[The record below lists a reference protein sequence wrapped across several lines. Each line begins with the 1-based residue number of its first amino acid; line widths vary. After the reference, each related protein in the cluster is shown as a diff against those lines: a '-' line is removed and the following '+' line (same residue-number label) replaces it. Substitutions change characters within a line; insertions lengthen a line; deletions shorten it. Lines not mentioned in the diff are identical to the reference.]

1 MKHRTLNWAKAAIRT
16 WRQWRAPA
24 ALAALALL
32 FACLKGRS
40 PTDGNANDVRLAIN
54 AQVVTTTA
62 SQLHISI
69 FYLDQ
74 GPTQVVL
81 VDKTLSTA
89 SGTTSLPL
97 TIDLTRCLDDP
108 RRVSGGDDCALI
120 ISVALVQNGT
130 VVDSVTLPAV
140 IAVPGQVI
148 NVTPT
153 ITVSAIGSVVVAP
166 ATATVSV
173 GSQVQ
178 LTDTVRDVNGTVLPG
193 HTVVWA
199 SADSTIARVDSIGN
213 VTGVKVGTTQ
223 VTASAGGQLGT
234 SVITVTAA
242 SGLFLGSEIVTFSAP
257 NAGILPANAFI
268 SVTSTDT
275 TPVSGLTAA
284 ITYVGQTTGWLAA
297 NVSDSAFGSRVHR
310 LPPGLQL
317 GARAARRSVTAQTA
331 GVTTP
336 ATLDIVPTTT
346 SLADGQYSATVVVTG
361 AGGAS
366 ASLNVTY
373 TISSGAII
381 SVSPTAVVDTA
392 TQGAGPKTKT
402 VAITN
407 AGTGTLSGLSV
418 STQYGAGATGWVS
431 TSLNTT
437 TAPAT
442 LSVTVTPGALAGGTY
457 SAQLTVSSSVA
468 GVSPQTIAV
477 QLDLSGGPS
486 MGFSAN
492 PIAFNQYGNGTTPA
506 AAQTT
511 TVINTGSGSLG
522 TIANGA
528 VVYGSGAS
536 NWLTLGL
543 SGTTLT
549 AQPNTTALPLGT
561 FSATTSVSAT
571 NASNSPQTLTI
582 NLTSAVTF
590 TKIATGAAFACGLTT
605 GGTVFCWGD
614 NSYGEIGIG
623 TTGSGSYLPTYVPV
637 PTTTGQ
643 SVLDVVAGQY
653 HVCALITGGKAYC
666 WGKND
671 RGQLGIGS
679 TTSPVTS
686 PTAITTTTFS
696 QISAGW
702 MHTCGIESTGPQNY
716 IACWGDNTSG
726 QLGIGTVDATA
737 HTTPAINGNS
747 YAYVSAGYNHTCAL
761 TSTTNGSILCW
772 GDNTYGELGDGH
784 TSTTG
789 TGFAQSVTLGALAPV
804 NAKAISA
811 GQWTTC
817 AIDVN
822 GGVWCWGDNIDG
834 QLGLGSGSTI
844 PDSIPNQIPSLT
856 LTAISV
862 GSTTVCGFG
871 TSGAYCWGNNAFGQI
886 GDGTVGGSGAGPT
899 SPQGTPGATVG
910 SIATASNGG
919 AFTCFVV
926 SSTSI
931 AYCTGQD
938 ANQQLGIPNNTSPIG
953 TPAQVFGQPAGAG
966 VTPARVVPRPR
977 ATRQPSR
984 TPR

>member
-1 MKHRTLNWAKAAIRT
+1 MKHRTLNWAKAATRT

-40 PTDGNANDVRLAIN
+40 PTDGNANDVRLSIN

-74 GPTQVVL
+74 GPTPVVL
-81 VDKTLSTA
+81 VDKTISTA
-89 SGTTSLPL
+89 SGTTRLPL
-97 TIDLTRCLDDP
+97 TIDLSRCLDDP
-108 RRVSGGDDCALI
+108 RRVSTGDDCALI

-166 ATATVSV
+166 GTDTVGV

-213 VTGVKVGTTQ
+213 VTGVKIGTTQ

-234 SVITVTAA
+234 SVITVIAA
-242 SGLFLGSEIVTFSAP
+242 SGLTLGTPIVTFSAP
-257 NAGILPANAFI
+257 NGGQIPTNALI
-268 SVTSTDT
+268 TVTSTDT
-275 TPVSGLTAA
+275 TIVSGLTAA
-284 ITYVGQTTGWLAA
+284 ITYSGQTTGWLAA
-297 NVSDSAFGSRVHR
+297 NVSDSGFGSRVH
-310 LPPGLQL
+310 PVPHGLEL
-317 GARAARRSVTAQTA
+317 GARAARRSVRAQTA

-346 SLADGQYSATVVVTG
+346 SLADGQYTATVVVTG
-361 AGGAS
+361 NGGAS

-381 SVSPTAVVDTA
+381 AVSPTAVVDTA
-392 TQGAGPKTKT
+392 TQGAGPTTKT

-407 AGTGTLSGLSV
+407 GGTGTLSGLSV
-418 STQYGAGATGWVS
+418 STQYGSGATGWIS

-442 LSVTVTPGALAGGTY
+442 LSVTVTPGSLAGGTY
-457 SAQLTVSSSVA
+457 TAGLTVSSSVA
-468 GVSPQTIAV
+468 GVSPQTVAV

-492 PIAFNQYGNGTTPA
+492 PLTFTQYGNGTTPA

-511 TVINTGSGSLG
+511 TVINTGSGALG
-522 TIANGA
+522 TVAGGT
-528 VVYGSGAS
+528 VVYGSGAT

-543 SGTTLT
+543 SGTTIT
-549 AQPNTTALPLGT
+549 AQPSTTAVPLGS
-561 FSATTSVSAT
+561 FSATASYTAT
-571 NASNSPQTLTI
+571 NAKNSPQTLTI

-590 TKIATGAAFACGLTT
+590 TKIATGSAFACGLTT

-614 NSYGEIGIG
+614 NTYGEHGIG
-623 TTGSGSYLPTYVPV
+623 TTNSGSYLPTYVPV

-643 SVLDVVAGQY
+643 SVTDVVAGQY

-679 TTSPVTS
+679 TTSPITS

-696 QISAGW
+696 QISAGG
-702 MHTCGIESTGPQNY
+702 MHTCGIESGGAQNY
-716 IACWGDNTSG
+716 VACWGDNTSG
-726 QLGIGTVDATA
+726 QIGNGSVDATA
-737 HTTPAINGNS
+737 HTTPVINGNS
-747 YAYVSAGYNHTCAL
+747 YAYVSAGYNHTCVL
-761 TSTTNGSILCW
+761 TSTTSGSILCW
-772 GDNTYGELGDGH
+772 GDNTSGELGDGH
-784 TSTTG
+784 TLAGG
-789 TGFAQSVTLGALAPV
+789 TGFAVSVTLGALAPV

-811 GQWTTC
+811 GYQTTC

-822 GGVWCWGDNIDG
+822 GGVWCWGYNNYG
-834 QLGLGSGSTI
+834 ELGLGTASTI
-844 PDSIPNQIPSLT
+844 PDSVPAQIPSLT

-862 GSTTVCGFG
+862 GYITTCGSG
-871 TSGAYCWGNNAFGQI
+871 ATGAYCWGSNDFGQL
-886 GDGTVGGSGAGPT
+886 GDGTLGGTAD
-899 SPQGTPGATVG
+899 SPAPVQGTAGATVG
-910 SIATASNGG
+910 SIATASYSG

-966 VTPARVVPRPR
+966 VTPARVGPRPKVAR
-977 ATRQPSR
+977 LPSR

>member
-1 MKHRTLNWAKAAIRT
+1 
-16 WRQWRAPA
+16 
-24 ALAALALL
+24 
-32 FACLKGRS
+32 
-40 PTDGNANDVRLAIN
+40 
-54 AQVVTTTA
+54 
-62 SQLHISI
+62 
-69 FYLDQ
+69 
-74 GPTQVVL
+74 
-81 VDKTLSTA
+81 
-89 SGTTSLPL
+89 
-97 TIDLTRCLDDP
+97 
-108 RRVSGGDDCALI
+108 
-120 ISVALVQNGT
+120 
-130 VVDSVTLPAV
+130 
-140 IAVPGQVI
+140 
-148 NVTPT
+148 
-153 ITVSAIGSVVVAP
+153 
-166 ATATVSV
+166 
-173 GSQVQ
+173 
-178 LTDTVRDVNGTVLPG
+178 
-193 HTVVWA
+193 
-199 SADSTIARVDSIGN
+199 
-213 VTGVKVGTTQ
+213 
-223 VTASAGGQLGT
+223 
-234 SVITVTAA
+234 
-242 SGLFLGSEIVTFSAP
+242 
-257 NAGILPANAFI
+257 
-268 SVTSTDT
+268 
-275 TPVSGLTAA
+275 
-284 ITYVGQTTGWLAA
+284 
-297 NVSDSAFGSRVHR
+297 
-310 LPPGLQL
+310 
-317 GARAARRSVTAQTA
+317 
-331 GVTTP
+331 
-336 ATLDIVPTTT
+336 
-346 SLADGQYSATVVVTG
+346 
-361 AGGAS
+361 
-366 ASLNVTY
+366 
-373 TISSGAII
+373 
-381 SVSPTAVVDTA
+381 
-392 TQGAGPKTKT
+392 
-402 VAITN
+402 
-407 AGTGTLSGLSV
+407 
-418 STQYGAGATGWVS
+418 VS

-442 LSVTVTPGALAGGTY
+442 LSVTVTPGSLAGGTY
-457 SAQLTVSSSVA
+457 SAGLTVSSSVA
-468 GVSPQTIAV
+468 GVSSQTIAV

-492 PIAFNQYGNGTTPA
+492 PLTFTQYGNGTTPA

-511 TVINTGSGSLG
+511 TVINTGSGALG
-522 TIANGA
+522 TVTGGT
-528 VVYGSGAS
+528 VVYGSGAT

-543 SGTTLT
+543 SGTTIT
-549 AQPNTTALPLGT
+549 AQPSTTAVPLGS
-561 FSATTSVSAT
+561 FSATASYTAT

-614 NSYGEIGIG
+614 NTYGELGIG
-623 TTGSGSYLPTYVPV
+623 TTNSGSYLATYVPV

-679 TTSPVTS
+679 TTSPITS

-702 MHTCGIESTGPQNY
+702 VHTCGIESGGAQNY
-716 IACWGDNTSG
+716 VACWGDNTSG
-726 QLGIGTVDATA
+726 QIGNGSVDATA
-737 HTTPAINGNS
+737 HTTPVINGNS
-747 YAYVSAGYNHTCAL
+747 YAYVSAGYNHTCVL

-822 GGVWCWGDNIDG
+822 GGVWCWGDNNYG
-834 QLGLGSGSTI
+834 EMGLGSGSAI
-844 PDSIPNQIPSLT
+844 PDSVPNQIPSLT

-886 GDGTVGGSGAGPT
+886 GDGTVGGSGVGPT

-931 AYCTGQD
+931 AYCAGQD
-938 ANQQLGIPNNTSPIG
+938 ANLQLGIPNNTSPVG

-966 VTPARVVPRPR
+966 VTPARVGPRPKAAR
-977 ATRQPSR
+977 LPSR
-984 TPR
+984 IPR